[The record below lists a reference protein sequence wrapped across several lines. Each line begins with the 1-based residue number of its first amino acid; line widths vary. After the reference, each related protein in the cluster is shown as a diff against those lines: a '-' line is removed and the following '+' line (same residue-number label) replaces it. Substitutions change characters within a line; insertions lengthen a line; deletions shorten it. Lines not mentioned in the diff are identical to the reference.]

1 MPRLSVGLA
10 DAEAK
15 RELVVELGMGKVQIA
30 AGVQS
35 VHEQLISPIPG
46 TQPEADQ
53 IELRGRGEFKA

>member
-1 MPRLSVGLA
+1 MLSLSVGLA

-15 RELVVELGMGKVQIA
+15 RELVVELGMSKVQIA

-35 VHEQLISPIPG
+35 VHEQLIGPVPG
-46 TQPEADQ
+46 TQAEADQ